1 MKYLIQAA
9 HRPRHL
15 GLVSHPRYIIM
26 HHSISRRNTPGNPGG
41 APHPQIFFFP
51 TVFSGNICCVPGLSP
66 GWMHTVWRTRGLAL
80 QVTGCSQ
87 PSSAKHRA
95 VRPKTTMAP
104 GRPQESPWGSRARVW
119 EGFARLGW
127 AAQLPACKTH
137 PSCKHGHPLVTD
149 KV

>member
-1 MKYLIQAA
+1 MACLSPKVHHYASLHQQEK
-9 HRPRHL
+9 
-15 GLVSHPRYIIM
+15 HPWQSWR
-26 HHSISRRNTPGNPGG
+26 STTSPD
-41 APHPQIFFFP
+41 FFFP
-51 TVFSGNICCVPGLSP
+51 TVFSGNICRVPGLSP

-119 EGFARLGW
+119 EGFAGLGW
-127 AAQLPACKTH
+127 AAQLPAKPTPH
-137 PSCKHGHPLVTD
+137 ASMGTLW
-149 KV
+149 

>member
-1 MKYLIQAA
+1 MACLSPKVHHYASLHQQEK
-9 HRPRHL
+9 
-15 GLVSHPRYIIM
+15 HPWQSWR
-26 HHSISRRNTPGNPGG
+26 STTSPD
-41 APHPQIFFFP
+41 FFFP

-66 GWMHTVWRTRGLAL
+66 GWMHTVWRIRGLAL

-119 EGFARLGW
+119 EGFAGLGW
-127 AAQLPACKTH
+127 AAQLPAKPTPH
-137 PSCKHGHPLVTD
+137 ASMGTLW
-149 KV
+149 